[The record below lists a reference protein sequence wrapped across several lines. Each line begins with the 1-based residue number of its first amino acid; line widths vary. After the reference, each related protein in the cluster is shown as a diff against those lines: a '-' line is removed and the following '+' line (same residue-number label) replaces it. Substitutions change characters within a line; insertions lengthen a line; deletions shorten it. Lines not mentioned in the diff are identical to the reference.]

1 MRNLKKYSSAEE
13 YNNEKEVGLILPNIS
28 LISSPSIKKVYFN
41 SKPKQPVQ
49 RYYYMDGDT
58 LVFTNYAKIS
68 SETLILDKGSYSNN
82 ILIL

>member
-1 MRNLKKYSSAEE
+1 MRNIKKFSSVEE
-13 YNNEKEVGLILPNIS
+13 YNTSKEEGLVLPNVS
-28 LISSPSIKKVYFN
+28 MISSPSIKRVYFN

-49 RYYYMDGDT
+49 YCYVDGDT